1 MGVEENVG
9 KVFSAPTTCL
19 SLTEYLE
26 MKAFVDW
33 TIKLTMPITA
43 EAEKKTKQDI
53 HKYPVPC
60 SDILLHQYSK
70 GRCDI
75 LTWTTIAEI
84 HSQEL
89 HDLESQPETAG
100 SMGEPAN
107 KAKSKLNFREKI
119 YSDTIYQ
126 MPAIQAAIPLSWLHL
141 PTSMPPCRAVS
152 PRFPG

>member
-9 KVFSAPTTCL
+9 KVFSALRTCL
-19 SLTEYLE
+19 SLTGYLE
-26 MKAFVDW
+26 MNVSVDW

-43 EAEKKTKQDI
+43 KAEKKSKQDI
-53 HKYPVPC
+53 HKYPAPC

-75 LTWTTIAEI
+75 PTWTTIAELQ
-84 HSQEL
+84 SQEL
-89 HDLESQPETAG
+89 HDPESQPETAG
-100 SMGEPAN
+100 PKGEPAN
-107 KAKSKLNFREKI
+107 KATSKPNFREKI

-126 MPAIQAAIPLSWLHL
+126 MPAAQAAIPLSWLHL